1 MKKQTD
7 QKLTGCF
14 KRLGPSG
21 PTSAQAVRFTAGSGR
36 RFKRPQLFGCTGDL

>member
-14 KRLGPSG
+14 KRLGSSG
-21 PTSAQAVRFTAGSGR
+21 PTSAQAVQFTAG
-36 RFKRPQLFGCTGDL
+36 